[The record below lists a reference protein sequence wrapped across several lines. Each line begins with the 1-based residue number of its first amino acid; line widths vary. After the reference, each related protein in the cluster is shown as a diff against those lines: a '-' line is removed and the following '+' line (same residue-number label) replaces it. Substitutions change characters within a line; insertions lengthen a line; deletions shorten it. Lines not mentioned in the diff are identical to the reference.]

1 MSVKSFDKRIA
12 FVRQVLIEKITD
24 NVKLANS
31 WYCNN
36 KAKNIS
42 NNEAISKFKEWLT
55 SN

>member
-12 FVRQVLIEKITD
+12 FVRRVLVEQITD

-31 WYCNN
+31 WYCSN
-36 KAKNIS
+36 KAKYIS
-42 NNEAISKFKEWLT
+42 NDEAISKFKEWLA